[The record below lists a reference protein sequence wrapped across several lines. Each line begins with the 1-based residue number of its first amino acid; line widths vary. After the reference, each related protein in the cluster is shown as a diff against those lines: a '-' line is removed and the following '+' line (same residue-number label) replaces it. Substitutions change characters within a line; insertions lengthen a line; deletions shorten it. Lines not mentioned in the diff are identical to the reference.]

1 LAEITASSAPAA
13 AALRAFA
20 AIMIAAAVPL
30 LLICGTVRWV
40 TLSQTFYLSEFSKYR
55 VGDVTRLGPDQL
67 RGVAQAFGDYFQSPP
82 GALDV
87 TIELSS
93 GRQALFN
100 EREIAHMRDVQVLM
114 HRVFQA
120 LALSIALLLLGMILA
135 LVTDRNDGLRAITLG
150 QAGGGITTVLL
161 VGLLG
166 LASLV
171 DFERLFLQFHFFS
184 FTNDLWTFDPRTDR
198 LIQLFPE
205 GFFFDAATRIA
216 ASSVILGAVI
226 AAISL
231 GVQRLIPDS

>member
-1 LAEITASSAPAA
+1 MAEIAASSAPAA
-13 AALRAFA
+13 AALRATA
-20 AIMIAAAVPL
+20 AIIIAAAVPL

-55 VGDVTRLGPDQL
+55 VGEVTSLGPDQL
-67 RGVAQAFGDYFQSPP
+67 QGVAQAFGDYFQAPP

-87 TIELSS
+87 SIELPS
-93 GRQALFN
+93 GRRALFN
-100 EREIAHMRDVQVLM
+100 DREIAHMRDVQVLM
-114 HRVFQA
+114 HRVFQT
-120 LALSIALLLLGMILA
+120 LAVSIAMLVLGMILA
-135 LVTDRNDGLRAITLG
+135 IATDRHAGMRAITLG
-150 QAGGGITTVLL
+150 LAGGGVTTVLV

-166 LASLV
+166 LASLI

-184 FTNDLWTFDPRTDR
+184 FTNDLWTFDPRTDH

-216 ASSVILGAVI
+216 TSSVVLGATI

-231 GVQRLIPDS
+231 GVQRLIPES

>member
-1 LAEITASSAPAA
+1 MAEVAASSAPAA
-13 AALRAFA
+13 AALRVVA
-20 AIMIAAAVPL
+20 AIIIGAAVTL
-30 LLICGTVRWV
+30 LLISGAVRWV

-55 VGDVTRLGPDQL
+55 VGEITRLGPDQL
-67 RGVAQAFGDYFQSPP
+67 QAVAQAFGDYFQSPP
-82 GALDV
+82 GELVV
-87 TIELSS
+87 TVELPG

-114 HRVFQA
+114 HRVFQT
-120 LALSIALLLLGMILA
+120 LAASIVMLVLGMILA
-135 LVTDRNDGLRAITLG
+135 IATDRPAGLRAITVGL
-150 QAGGGITTVLL
+150 AGGGITTVLL

-166 LASLV
+166 LASLL
-171 DFERLFLQFHFFS
+171 DFERLFLQFHFVS

-216 ASSVILGAVI
+216 TSSVVLGAVI

-231 GVQRLIPDS
+231 GIQRLIPDS